1 MLGRLDK
8 WIFDKRC
15 ATLGLDFAMTARLA
29 HRMPALRRRSVK
41 DRRPARCVHRDHAS
55 AKG

>member
-8 WIFDKRC
+8 WIFDKRR
-15 ATLGLDFAMTARLA
+15 ATLGFAMTARLA